1 VPHKGTGMRLTRRRL
16 LLLAAGAAAAA
27 MVPRGAT
34 AYPARPVRIIV
45 GFPAGGVGD
54 ITARLIG
61 EALQERLGQTVLV
74 ENRPGAGGNVG
85 TEAVA
90 RSPADGYTLI
100 LSGTNNTS
108 NATLYPNLKF
118 NFLRDLASVGSIMR
132 GPLVMAVHPA
142 FPARTVAEFIAYAK
156 ANPGKV
162 NMVSSGNG
170 TSTHLTGELFKMKAG
185 VALQHVPYRGEAP
198 ALADLVAGQAQVMF
212 ANMPSS
218 IGHVRGGALRAL
230 GVTGARRA
238 PALPD
243 VPTVADTV
251 PGYESTAWFGLSA
264 PKQTPAE
271 VIARLNREI
280 NQSLADAKLAARI
293 ADFGAT
299 PMPLTPGEFDRFVA
313 AETEKWAQVVAFSGA
328 RIE

>member
-1 VPHKGTGMRLTRRRL
+1 MRPTRREL
-16 LLLAAGAAAAA
+16 LQLAAGAAAFAPRRAA
-27 MVPRGAT
+27 AQ
-34 AYPARPVRIIV
+34 AYPTRPVRIVV
-45 GFPAGGVGD
+45 GFPPGGVGD

-61 EALQERLGQTVLV
+61 EALQERLGQTVMV

-100 LSGTNNTS
+100 LSGTNNAS

-132 GPLVMAVHPA
+132 APLVMAVHPA
-142 FPARTVAEFIAYAK
+142 VPASTVAEFIAYAK

-162 NMVSSGNG
+162 NMVSAGNG
-170 TSTHLTGELFKMKAG
+170 TSTHLTGELFRMMAG
-185 VALQHVPYRGEAP
+185 IALQHVPYRGEAP
-198 ALADLVAGQAQVMF
+198 ALVDLVAGQGQVMF
-212 ANMPSS
+212 ANMPSA
-218 IGHVRGGALRAL
+218 IGHIRAGALRAL
-230 GVTGARRA
+230 AVTGAKRA

-251 PGYESTAWFGLSA
+251 PGFESTAWFGLSA
-264 PKQTPAE
+264 PKATPGD

-280 NQSLADAKLAARI
+280 NASLADPRLAARI

-299 PMPLTPGEFDRFVA
+299 PFPQSPAAFDAFVA
-313 AETEKWAQVVAFSGA
+313 AETAKWAKVVRFSGA